1 MISEYSHQN
10 KKHNTTIESER
21 QYYRKTA
28 IGTLATVVAI
38 CGLNNI
44 IGDLTHHDEQF
55 PKEPIP
61 AEEKVLSYKELGSN
75 HTIEYTV
82 RYGDTL
88 SEIAD
93 DLQHDN
99 VNLQDNSN
107 SQIVDSIIKANNL
120 DGFIVDTKIK
130 LPDDDGIN
138 DRQSYV
144 NNHALPPDI
153 RLRNNNK

>member
-1 MISEYSHQN
+1 M
-10 KKHNTTIESER
+10 
-21 QYYRKTA
+21 
-28 IGTLATVVAI
+28 
-38 CGLNNI
+38 
-44 IGDLTHHDEQF
+44 
-55 PKEPIP
+55 
-61 AEEKVLSYKELGSN
+61 
-75 HTIEYTV
+75 

-138 DRQSYV
+138 DPQSYV
-144 NNHALPPDI
+144 NNHALPTDI
-153 RLRNNNK
+153 RLQNSDK